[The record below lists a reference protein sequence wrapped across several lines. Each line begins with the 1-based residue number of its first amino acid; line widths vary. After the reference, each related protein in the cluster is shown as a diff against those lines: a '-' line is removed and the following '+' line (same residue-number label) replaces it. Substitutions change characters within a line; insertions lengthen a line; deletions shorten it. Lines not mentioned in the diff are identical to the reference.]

1 MSTTETTS
9 KPAPPPKDETPP
21 AKPPRPLN
29 PREQAEQTL
38 IEAFPTI
45 DKSIVRA
52 VLTASGGQM
61 EPAFNALLEMTD
73 PDAAQRE
80 PAPAPAP
87 TMPPRPARTAPNA
100 KPQTQ
105 LEADEMYARQ
115 LAEHY
120 NNTAPRQQQQPPV
133 DRYNSNLPGS
143 RSGRPGQSPDPDD
156 YHWRSFI
163 DGESIA

>member
-1 MSTTETTS
+1 MSAADTAS
-9 KPAPPPKDETPP
+9 KPAPPPKDEAPP

-45 DKSIVRA
+45 DKSVVRA
-52 VLTASGGQM
+52 VLTASGGQL

-73 PDAAQRE
+73 PDAAKRE
-80 PAPAPAP
+80 PPPPA
-87 TMPPRPARTAPNA
+87 MPPRPARALQSTQQ
-100 KPQTQ
+100 QTQ

-120 NNTAPRQQQQPPV
+120 NNSSPRQQQPHPQPL
-133 DRYNSNLPGS
+133 DRHNSNLPGS
-143 RSGRPGQSPDPDD
+143 RSGRPGQNPNPDD
-156 YHWRSFI
+156 YQWRSFI
-163 DGESIA
+163 DGLQLLE

>member
-1 MSTTETTS
+1 MSAAETTA

-45 DKSIVRA
+45 DKSVVKA
-52 VLTASGGQM
+52 VLTASGGQL

-73 PDAAQRE
+73 PEAAQRE
-80 PAPAPAP
+80 EPRPA
-87 TMPPRPARTAPNA
+87 MPPRPARGPAT
-100 KPQTQ
+100 TQ
-105 LEADEMYARQ
+105 QRSQMEADEMYARQ

-120 NNTAPRQQQQPPV
+120 NATTPRQHPS
-133 DRYNSNLPGS
+133 DRYNSNLQGS
-143 RSGRPGQSPDPDD
+143 RPGRPGQNPDPED

-163 DGESIA
+163 DGE

>member
-1 MSTTETTS
+1 MSATDTTS
-9 KPAPPPKDETPP
+9 KPAPPPKDEAPP

-45 DKSIVRA
+45 EKSVVRA
-52 VLTASGGQM
+52 VLTASGGQL

-80 PAPAPAP
+80 PTAPPAR
-87 TMPPRPARTAPNA
+87 PPRPPRAAPNTTQ
-100 KPQTQ
+100 QTQ

-120 NNTAPRQQQQPPV
+120 NSTPPRPQQPPV

-143 RSGRPGQSPDPDD
+143 RSGRPGANPDPED

-163 DGESIA
+163 DGEYAN